1 MKIIASNT
9 QQVAQSIAKSTNQ
22 VFQDKVKVSENPSFQ
37 ERLGDGLKN
46 VTEVQKDAAEIAK
59 KFRVGNRK

>member
-1 MKIIASNT
+1 MKITASNT

-22 VFQDKVKVSENPSFQ
+22 VFQEKMKVSENPSFQ

-46 VTEVQKDAAEIAK
+46 VTEVQKDAAENCK